1 MLYLLLGI
9 ITGLG
14 VSCCY
19 NFMWSK
25 NTSRGRTF
33 VIVCSF
39 TLVFGCLGASSTWSA
54 AEFEPLQETYPCKVF
69 DTKQVYQTNRE
80 EKTVSVLL
88 TMGNGTQTVTV
99 QEDKVQFKLSEDE
112 NASAVVK
119 GKRLIEPSVSERF
132 WLWKNP
138 RTAKPIL
145 ADSVILYLP
154 CIQRVY
160 EDEPYVVTIEEK
172 RIALEIA
179 QEKRNERALKKA
191 AEIAEQERLKAEE
204 QKKIEEQKR
213 QEEEKKASADVASYQ
228 VSSNPEEQQA
238 LLNEIVWMIPEK
250 QGTVISIHDVYSVY
264 KTMRNG
270 GLNSY
275 QAVGLLCNFIRES
288 SLIPNVES
296 PFPACGIAGWTAN
309 RAESLAQFSE
319 EMGDQP
325 YNVKGYQIGG
335 LETQAAFAAAEAY
348 TGEKTG
354 PAAKVGW
361 IMYMGRPVFGKWIQN
376 LDQQMV
382 LDMTLDKSI
391 DFTQGLTP
399 DLWNSMQCPLACY
412 LYAYTNFELGETTLD
427 VMARGGNCAIP
438 LHELLTSIETMEG

>member
-1 MLYLLLGI
+1 MLYILLGI

-14 VSCCY
+14 GSCCY

-25 NTSRGRTF
+25 NKSRGRTF
-33 VIVCSF
+33 VIVCAL
-39 TLVFGCLGASSTWSA
+39 TLVFGCLGVSSRWSA
-54 AEFEPLQETYPCKVF
+54 VEFEPLQGTYPCKPF
-69 DTKQVYQTNRE
+69 DTKQVYQTNRKE
-80 EKTVSVLL
+80 QTVSVLL
-88 TMGNGTQTVTV
+88 IVGDKTQMVTV
-99 QEDKVQFKLSEDE
+99 PKDNIQYKVSEDE
-112 NASAVVK
+112 KTSAVVK
-119 GKRLIEPSVSERF
+119 GKRMVEPTEAEKF
-132 WLWKNP
+132 WLWKNTKNIESI
-138 RTAKPIL
+138 RAE
-145 ADSVILYLP
+145 SMVLYLP
-154 CIQRVY
+154 CIQIER
-160 EDEPYVVTIEEK
+160 EEEPYIVTTQEK

-179 QEKRNERALKKA
+179 YEKRREKALKKA
-191 AEIAEQERLKAEE
+191 AEIAEQERKKAEE
-204 QKKIEEQKR
+204 QKML
-213 QEEEKKASADVASYQ
+213 EEEKKQAEQAKNANPVSYQ

-238 LLNEIVWMIPEK
+238 ILNEIVWMIPEK
-250 QGTVISIHDVYSVY
+250 QGTVISIHDVYSAY

-309 RAESLAQFSE
+309 RAESLAQFST

-361 IMYMGRPVFGKWIQN
+361 IMYMGRPVFGKWMQN

-399 DLWNSMQCPLACY
+399 DLWNSMKCPLACY
-412 LYAYTNFELGETTLD
+412 LYAYTNYELGETTLD

-438 LHELLTSIETMEG
+438 LHELLTAIEAMEG

>member
-1 MLYLLLGI
+1 MLYILLGI

-25 NTSRGRTF
+25 NKSRGRTF

-80 EKTVSVLL
+80 EKTVSVIL

-119 GKRLIEPSVSERF
+119 GKRLIEPSVSECF

-179 QEKRNERALKKA
+179 QEKRKERALKKA

-213 QEEEKKASADVASYQ
+213 QEEEKKASADVASY
-228 VSSNPEEQQA
+228 
-238 LLNEIVWMIPEK
+238 
-250 QGTVISIHDVYSVY
+250 SI
-264 KTMRNG
+264 
-270 GLNSY
+270 
-275 QAVGLLCNFIRES
+275 
-288 SLIPNVES
+288 
-296 PFPACGIAGWTAN
+296 
-309 RAESLAQFSE
+309 
-319 EMGDQP
+319 
-325 YNVKGYQIGG
+325 
-335 LETQAAFAAAEAY
+335 
-348 TGEKTG
+348 
-354 PAAKVGW
+354 
-361 IMYMGRPVFGKWIQN
+361 
-376 LDQQMV
+376 
-382 LDMTLDKSI
+382 
-391 DFTQGLTP
+391 
-399 DLWNSMQCPLACY
+399 
-412 LYAYTNFELGETTLD
+412 
-427 VMARGGNCAIP
+427 
-438 LHELLTSIETMEG
+438 

>member
-19 NFMWSK
+19 DFMWSK
-25 NTSRGRTF
+25 KKSRLRTV
-33 VIVCSF
+33 VIMCAL
-39 TLVFGCLGASSTWSA
+39 TLVFACLGASSTWSVV
-54 AEFEPLQETYPCKVF
+54 EYEPFQGTYPCKAF
-69 DTKQVYQTNRE
+69 DTKQVYQTNRKE
-80 EKTVSVLL
+80 QTVSVMLIVDDK
-88 TMGNGTQTVTV
+88 TQMVTV
-99 QEDKVQFKLSEDE
+99 PEDTVQYELSEDE
-112 NASAVVK
+112 KASAVVK
-119 GKRLIEPSVSERF
+119 GKRMVEPTETEKF
-132 WLWKNP
+132 WLWKN
-138 RTAKPIL
+138 TKNIEPIR
-145 ADSVILYLP
+145 AESMVLYLP
-154 CIQRVY
+154 CIQIER
-160 EDEPYVVTIEEK
+160 EDEYDVVTTREK
-172 RIALEIA
+172 RIALEVA
-179 QEKRNERALKKA
+179 YEKRREKALKKA
-191 AEIAEQERLKAEE
+191 AEIAEQERKKAEE
-204 QKKIEEQKR
+204 QKKLEELKK
-213 QEEEKKASADVASYQ
+213 QEEEKKKSIVSYQ
-228 VSSNPEEQQA
+228 VSTNPEEQQA
-238 LLNEIVWMIPEK
+238 ILNEIVWMIPEK
-250 QGTVISIHDVYSVY
+250 QGTVISIHDVYAAY

-309 RAESLAQFSE
+309 RAESLVQFSA

-348 TGEKTG
+348 TGEKSG

-361 IMYMGRPVFGKWIQN
+361 IMYMGRPVFGKWMQN

-391 DFTQGLTP
+391 DFAQGLTP
-399 DLWNSMQCPLACY
+399 DLWNSMKCPLACY

-438 LHELLTSIETMEG
+438 LHELLTAIETMEG